1 MAVDSVTR
9 GKHGKQSNI
18 TSRLAHERFHRPSE
32 TLRNMHY
39 SCSDIPV
46 NWTHMLNVE
55 QSCDACLRAKAAHQ
69 HHSGTLPE
77 ATEPGEICSF
87 DLWKTQTA
95 SVLGGQRDVFG
106 VVDMYSDFSDVT
118 RIGSKTDVSG

>member
-1 MAVDSVTR
+1 
-9 GKHGKQSNI
+9 
-18 TSRLAHERFHRPSE
+18 
-32 TLRNMHY
+32 MHY

-46 NWTHMLNVE
+46 SWTQMLNVE

-77 ATEPGEICSF
+77 AAAPGEICSF

-106 VVDMYSDFSDVT
+106 VVDMFSDFSDVT
-118 RIGSKTDVSG
+118 RIRALKLKCPIASLSS